1 MSNKATFDKSSPLS
15 KSQHFRSRRSLL
27 QQASSGFG
35 GIALAG
41 LLAQQSSHGSDD
53 PIIDTGGVDHPAKAK
68 HVIFCYMS
76 GGVSHVDSFDPK
88 PKLKELHQF

>member
-1 MSNKATFDKSSPLS
+1 MSDKASPLAT
-15 KSQHFRSRRSLL
+15 SRRRLL

-41 LLAQQSSHGSDD
+41 LMAQQPSHGSEKSKADSSHGN
-53 PIIDTGGVDHPAKAK
+53 HPAKAK
-68 HVIFCYMS
+68 HVILCYMS

-88 PKLKELHQF
+88 PKLTENLFEQNQK